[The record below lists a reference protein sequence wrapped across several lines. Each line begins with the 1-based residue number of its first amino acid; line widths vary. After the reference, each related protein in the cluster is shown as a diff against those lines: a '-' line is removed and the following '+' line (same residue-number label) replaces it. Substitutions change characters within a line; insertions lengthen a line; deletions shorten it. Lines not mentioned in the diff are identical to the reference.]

1 VHGRTD
7 RPQTF
12 PPARGFDRRGRDQY
26 QWLAGDHHIHTQYS
40 YDAMYTVDNIVS
52 GATRH
57 GVDWMVITDHG
68 YPTHE
73 KSSVERTNADMRAAR
88 GKRHVPGG
96 IEPVADIPG
105 QANPFDDL
113 WLYANPVFVDVR

>member
-1 VHGRTD
+1 
-7 RPQTF
+7 
-12 PPARGFDRRGRDQY
+12 
-26 QWLAGDHHIHTQYS
+26 
-40 YDAMYTVDNIVS
+40 MYTVDNIVS

-113 WLYANPVFVDVR
+113 WLYANPIFVDVR